1 MSGSSSGSG
10 SRRDRGSPVVI
21 AAHGVARHYGGPD
34 GVRAV
39 DGVDLTVERGRILG
53 LLGPSGCGKTTFLR
67 LIAGFEHPDA
77 GKIEIDGN
85 LVADTRTAVAPEKR
99 RVGVVFQDYALFPH
113 LSVARNVAFG
123 LSRRERAKGDRV
135 GEVLALVGLGGKGGR
150 YPHQLS
156 GGEQQR
162 VALARALAP
171 SPALV
176 LLDEPFSNLDAALR
190 SQVRADVRRILKA
203 SGTTAV
209 FVTHDQEEALSLSD
223 EVAVMHAGR
232 VHQLDSPEGLYHRP
246 VDRTVAA
253 FVGDADFVRG
263 VQSGTTVTTDLGDL
277 PLIAP
282 LSAYGRE
289 VEVLVRPED
298 LRLEPADDGDAL
310 IVEREFYGHDQVL
323 FVRLASGRVARCRLG
338 PVSALQV
345 GDRCRVSVDRA
356 VQAFPPGILDA

>member
-1 MSGSSSGSG
+1 MT
-10 SRRDRGSPVVI
+10 SPVVI
-21 AAHGVARHYGGPD
+21 AAYGVARHYGGPS

-39 DGVDLTVERGRILG
+39 DGVDLTVEQGRILG

-67 LIAGFEHPDA
+67 LIAGFERPDA
-77 GKIEIDGN
+77 GKIELDGKV
-85 LVADTRTAVAPEKR
+85 VADPHRIVPPEKR

-113 LSVARNVAFG
+113 LTVARNIAFG
-123 LSRRERAKGDRV
+123 LTRRERAGGGRIE
-135 GEVLALVGLGGKGGR
+135 EVLALVGLDGKGDR

-171 SPALV
+171 APALV

-190 SQVRADVRRILKA
+190 AHVRGEVRRILKA

-209 FVTHDQEEALSLSD
+209 FVTHDQEEALSMSD
-223 EVAVMHAGR
+223 QVAVMHAGR

-246 VDRTVAA
+246 LDRTVAE
-253 FVGDADFVRG
+253 FVGDADFVPG
-263 VQSGTTVTTDLGDL
+263 LQEGTKVHTDLGELD
-277 PLIAP
+277 LIAP
-282 LSAYGRE
+282 LPAHGRE

-298 LRLEPADDGDAL
+298 VRLVQDPDGDAVVL
-310 IVEREFYGHDQVL
+310 DREFYGHDQVL

-338 PVSALQV
+338 PVSHVAV
-345 GDRCRVSVDRA
+345 GERCRVMVDRP
-356 VQAFPPGILDA
+356 VQTFPRRFPDS